1 MVNVR
6 VVLVAPEHAGNVGA
20 IARLMKNFGLSRL
33 CLVAPQVELENDAYA
48 RAVHAGDVLAGASI
62 VGALDEALAGVD
74 WVIGTTAVVAT
85 KSSNLRRTAI
95 TVDELAT
102 RLQHQRGEAALLFG
116 REGSGL
122 SNRELD
128 RCDVVMSI
136 PSSPTYRA
144 LNVASAAAIIFYE
157 LWTVGVAGG
166 GRGYG
171 AAADASARAR
181 LLALFTALAVKE
193 GAPPHR
199 RRLAATAFK
208 NVLSRAFI
216 SKREASLLIGVL
228 RRAVEA

>member
-1 MVNVR
+1 MNVR
-6 VVLVAPEHAGNVGA
+6 VVLVAPEHEGNVGA

-33 CLVAPQVELENDAYA
+33 YLVNPQVKLENDAYT
-48 RAVHAGDVLAGASI
+48 RAVHAGDVLAAAAI
-62 VGALDEALAGVD
+62 VDALDEALVGAD

-95 TVDELAT
+95 TLDELAT
-102 RLQHQRGEAALLFG
+102 RLPRQRGEAALLFG

-128 RCDVVMSI
+128 RCDVVVSI

-144 LNVASAAAIIFYE
+144 LNVASAAAIVFYE
-157 LWTVGVAGG
+157 LWTADITNG

-171 AAADASARAR
+171 DAADAAARQR
-181 LLALFTALAVKE
+181 LLALFTALAMKE

-199 RRLAATAFK
+199 RRLAVMAFK
-208 NVLSRAFI
+208 NIVSRAFI
-216 SKREASLLIGVL
+216 SKREASLLTGVL